1 MASKLALLTLVD
13 IFICER
19 NELVEDDNF
28 SLNNR
33 DSQRFSNILDKLGY
47 LTIPSQADR
56 ILYDATRRSIER
68 FGPSASKA
76 IIDHLCSVDGL
87 SEEELLT
94 NFDLLEKSLQRV
106 LRKGAEIVLHD
117 IKTEILT
124 HAVLIDPTITIS
136 EIRNPQLTIRNI
148 LKRIRSTEA
157 LEFIRDKATHK
168 HIAFLYK
175 NESAKNKIFSA
186 FFDTNITDK
195 ASKGLLLSK
204 KPNNGLDQVLS
215 YVNSSMLYEELLQDS
230 REEKIVVKKLA
241 DWVHSLKNLRL
252 NNFKNDATR
261 IASEDVTWWVRNGF
275 ADHYCKGFEE
285 SMGRS
290 LQDDLSV
297 LCGYNISDYS
307 NNGTI
312 NRMIA
317 THGYVILDETSIL
330 YRAPGAGY

>member
-19 NELVEDDNF
+19 NELVEDDNY
-28 SLNNR
+28 SLNSR
-33 DSQRFSNILDKLGY
+33 DSQRFLSILDKLGY
-47 LTIPSQADR
+47 VAIPSQADR
-56 ILYDATRRSIER
+56 ILYDAVRRSIER
-68 FGPSASKA
+68 FGQSASKA
-76 IIDHLCSVDGL
+76 MIDHLCSVDGL

-204 KPNNGLDQVLS
+204 KPNNCLDQVLS
-215 YVNSSMLYEELLQDS
+215 YVNSSMLYEDLLQDS
-230 REEKIVVKKLA
+230 REEKIVGKKLA

-252 NNFKNDATR
+252 DNFKNDATR
-261 IASEDVTWWVRNGF
+261 I
-275 ADHYCKGFEE
+275 CKRRCNMVG
-285 SMGRS
+285 
-290 LQDDLSV
+290 
-297 LCGYNISDYS
+297 
-307 NNGTI
+307 
-312 NRMIA
+312 
-317 THGYVILDETSIL
+317 
-330 YRAPGAGY
+330 